1 MMHSMRTTLTLDPD
15 VAKLL
20 EDDMARRQIPFKRAV
35 NDALRRGLGSHHNA
49 DFTFPSFD
57 MGSANADLTHATRL
71 AADLEDE
78 ALAFKLAQDR

>member
-1 MMHSMRTTLTLDPD
+1 MRTTLTLDPD

-20 EDDMARRQIPFKRAV
+20 EEEMAKRQTSFKRVV
-35 NDALRRGLGSHHNA
+35 NDALRRGLGSHHDA

-57 MGSANADLTHATRL
+57 MGSSRTDLTHATRL

-78 ALAFKLAQDR
+78 ALAFKLAQGR

>member
-1 MMHSMRTTLTLDPD
+1 MRTTLTLDPD

-20 EDDMARRQIPFKRAV
+20 EQEMAKRQTSLKRVV
-35 NDALRRGLGSHHNA
+35 NDALRRGLGSHH
-49 DFTFPSFD
+49 DVEFTFPSFD

-78 ALAFKLAQDR
+78 ALAFKLAQGR